1 MGLTFGLVISVLIA
15 SLGTR
20 HLKIDEDFLKTFP
33 DIEKVF
39 PNTRFEFPDR
49 LESTNPDLVGSSP
62 NETIAGTSSTPGD
75 PDFRSEDSLGG
86 VNEDATFFGNED
98 AQQSIEEEDP
108 NVTGYVL
115 QAGAFSERRHAE
127 AFRASLL
134 LEGYDAF
141 TTEHPDENALAR
153 FRVIVGPYPTRQASN
168 EDVSRLRQRNV
179 SAFLVPLTENSP

>member
-1 MGLTFGLVISVLIA
+1 MGLTCGLVISVLIA
-15 SLGTR
+15 SLGNR

-49 LESTNPDLVGSSP
+49 LESTNPDLVGSNRTEDTEAAS
-62 NETIAGTSSTPGD
+62 NTRSVSESGSESTIGD
-75 PDFRSEDSLGG
+75 VAATVEVFEG
-86 VNEDATFFGNED
+86 VEAKQNDEGN
-98 AQQSIEEEDP
+98 DP

-134 LEGYDAF
+134 LEGYNAY

-153 FRVIVGPYPTRQASN
+153 YRVIVGPYQTRQESH
-168 EDVSRLRQRNV
+168 EDVARLRQRNV

>member
-15 SLGTR
+15 TLGTR
-20 HLKIDEDFLKTFP
+20 HFNIDEDFLKTFP

-49 LESTNPDLVGSSP
+49 LETTDPDLVGSNRNGNP
-62 NETIAGTSSTPGD
+62 ERTSNTQGEPESG
-75 PDFRSEDSLGG
+75 SVDSLGG
-86 VNEDATFFGNED
+86 NNEIAAFPGDES
-98 AQQSIEEEDP
+98 AQRSIEEEDP

-141 TTEHPDENALAR
+141 TTEHPDETVLAR

-179 SAFLVPLTENSP
+179 SAFLVPITENSP